1 MADAA
6 AVNASPLIFLS
17 KAGLI
22 NLLRVI
28 SPRVMVPEPVAL
40 EIGRRGPDDVTAK
53 PLVDTPWLIS
63 VPVTSV
69 PPLIQSWDLGAG
81 ESSVLAY
88 ALQNPGMV
96 AIIDDGAG
104 RRCAEVLGV
113 PLSGTL
119 GLVLLAKQRG
129 MIPSARPVVAT
140 LKQHGMFLSE
150 KTIDQA
156 LTLVGE

>member
-1 MADAA
+1 MTDAA
-6 AVNASPLIFLS
+6 VVNASPLIFLA

-22 NLLRVI
+22 DLLRVV
-28 SPRVMVPEPVAL
+28 SPRVMVPEQVAT
-40 EIGRRGPDDVTAK
+40 EIRRRGPDDVTAK
-53 PLVDTPWLIS
+53 ALVDTSWLIPVS
-63 VPVTSV
+63 VTTV

-81 ESSVLAY
+81 ESAVLAH
-88 ALQNPGMV
+88 ALGNPGMV

-129 MIPSARPVVAT
+129 MIPSARQVVAT

-156 LTLVGE
+156 LALVGE

>member
-1 MADAA
+1 
-6 AVNASPLIFLS
+6 
-17 KAGLI
+17 
-22 NLLRVI
+22 
-28 SPRVMVPEPVAL
+28 
-40 EIGRRGPDDVTAK
+40 
-53 PLVDTPWLIS
+53 
-63 VPVTSV
+63 
-69 PPLIQSWDLGAG
+69 
-81 ESSVLAY
+81 
-88 ALQNPGMV
+88 MV

-113 PLSGTL
+113 PLAGTL

-129 MIPSARPVVAT
+129 MIPSARQVIAT

>member
-6 AVNASPLIFLS
+6 VVNASPLIFLS

-22 NLLRVI
+22 DLLRVV
-28 SPRVMVPEPVAL
+28 SPQVMVPEAVAL

-53 PLVDTPWLIS
+53 ALANTPWLIS

-88 ALQNPGMV
+88 ALQTPGMV

-150 KTIDQA
+150 KMIDQA
-156 LTLVGE
+156 LTLGGE

>member
-6 AVNASPLIFLS
+6 VVNASPLIFLS

-22 NLLRVI
+22 DLLRVV
-28 SPRVMVPEPVAL
+28 SPRVMVPEQVAM
-40 EIGRRGPDDVTAK
+40 EIGRRGSDDVTAK
-53 PLVDTPWLIS
+53 VLADTPWLIP
-63 VPVTSV
+63 VPVATIQ
-69 PPLIQSWDLGAG
+69 PLIQSWDLGAG
-81 ESSVLAY
+81 ESAVLAH
-88 ALQNPGMV
+88 ALQNPGMI

-129 MIPSARPVVAT
+129 MIPSARQVVAT

-156 LTLVGE
+156 LAFVGE

>member
-1 MADAA
+1 MTDAA
-6 AVNASPLIFLS
+6 VVNASPLIFLS

-22 NLLRVI
+22 DLLRVV
-28 SPRVMVPEPVAL
+28 SPRVMVPESVAI
-40 EIGRRGPDDVTAK
+40 EIGRRGSDDVTAK
-53 PLVDTPWLIS
+53 ALADTPWL
-63 VPVTSV
+63 TSV
-69 PPLIQSWDLGAG
+69 SVTTIQPLIQSWDLGAG
-81 ESSVLAY
+81 ESAVLAY

-113 PLSGTL
+113 PFSGTL

-129 MIPSARPVVAT
+129 MIPSARQVVAT

>member
-6 AVNASPLIFLS
+6 VVNASPLIFLS

-22 NLLRVI
+22 DLLRVV
-28 SPRVMVPEPVAL
+28 SPQVMVPEPVAM
-40 EIGRRGPDDVTAK
+40 EISRRGSDDVTAK
-53 PLVDTPWLIS
+53 ALADTPWLIS
-63 VPVTSV
+63 VPVTTIQ
-69 PPLIQSWDLGAG
+69 PLIQSWDLGAG
-81 ESSVLAY
+81 ESAVLAY
-88 ALQNPGMV
+88 ALQNPGMI
-96 AIIDDGAG
+96 AIIDDGTG

-129 MIPSARPVVAT
+129 MIPSARQVVAT

-156 LTLVGE
+156 LVLVGE

>member
-6 AVNASPLIFLS
+6 VVNASPLIFLS

-22 NLLRVI
+22 DLLRVV
-28 SPRVMVPEPVAL
+28 SPQVMVPEPVAL
-40 EIGRRGPDDVTAK
+40 EIGRRGSSDVTAK
-53 PLVDTPWLIS
+53 ALANTPWLIS
-63 VPVTSV
+63 VPVTTV

-81 ESSVLAY
+81 ESAVLAY

-96 AIIDDGAG
+96 AVIDDGAG

-119 GLVLLAKQRG
+119 GLALLAKQRG
-129 MIPSARPVVAT
+129 MIPSARQVIAT

-150 KTIDQA
+150 KTMDQA
-156 LTLVGE
+156 LALVGE